1 MQINPCLVIV
11 ALGLGDAMKRNLQS
25 TALDGF
31 DMIARATECGV
42 GLYIGNL
49 NLPVLGRCPL

>member
-1 MQINPCLVIV
+1 
-11 ALGLGDAMKRNLQS
+11 MKRNLQS